1 MSLSS
6 SRAFKH
12 AVFEEFGRIGKALS
26 SPRRIELLELLSQ
39 APRTVDVL
47 AHITGQ
53 SVANTSHHLLVL
65 RASGLVTSTKAGV
78 FVTYRLADDTVGH
91 LFDVLRQVTEARSAE
106 IRCLIQDFWHE
117 RGLSEAV
124 DREALVGRVR
134 RGEAVVL
141 DVRPVEEYRAG
152 HIPGA
157 LSIPVGELR
166 KRLRNLPADREIVA
180 YCRGP
185 YCVMAVDA
193 VQMLRV
199 RGFRAVRLDESV
211 WQWRRRG
218 FQLIEGDAPL

>member
-1 MSLSS
+1 
-6 SRAFKH
+6 
-12 AVFEEFGRIGKALS
+12 
-26 SPRRIELLELLSQ
+26 
-39 APRTVDVL
+39 
-47 AHITGQ
+47 
-53 SVANTSHHLLVL
+53 VANTSHHLLVL

-106 IRCLIQDFWHE
+106 IRRLIQDFWHE

-157 LSIPVGELR
+157 LSVPVGDLR
-166 KRLRNLPADREIVA
+166 KRLRKLPADSEIVA
-180 YCRGP
+180 YCRGR

-193 VQMLRV
+193 VQMLRA